1 MLGQFIHVFPPFI
14 GEETPLGL
22 KGGVVD
28 TPLGLRGGS
37 GLIGPM
43 SKAEELQD
51 EKEDRG
57 EGTPEPVEGYKGRSS
72 SGLWAK
78 KQTLLEQFVSSL
90 QRRVR
95 Y

>member
-1 MLGQFIHVFPPFI
+1 MLGQFIHVFPPPI
-14 GEETPLGL
+14 GEDTPLGL
-22 KGGVVD
+22 KGGVVVA
-28 TPLGLRGGS
+28 PIGS

-43 SKAEELQD
+43 SKAVEELQD

-57 EGTPEPVEGYKGRSS
+57 DGTPDPVEGYKGRSS